1 MIVVFFMC
9 EEPGFRELRKETF
22 GEVLKTSSHWN
33 FIQNPGFLD
42 FIAFALATRLYSMAR
57 GAASQLVD
65 STGHLPPGHGGAT
78 TGQGEAGE
86 TAKG

>member
-22 GEVLKTSSHWN
+22 GEVLKTSSRWN

-42 FIAFALATRLYSMAR
+42 FIAFALATRLYSMA
-57 GAASQLVD
+57 
-65 STGHLPPGHGGAT
+65 
-78 TGQGEAGE
+78 
-86 TAKG
+86 